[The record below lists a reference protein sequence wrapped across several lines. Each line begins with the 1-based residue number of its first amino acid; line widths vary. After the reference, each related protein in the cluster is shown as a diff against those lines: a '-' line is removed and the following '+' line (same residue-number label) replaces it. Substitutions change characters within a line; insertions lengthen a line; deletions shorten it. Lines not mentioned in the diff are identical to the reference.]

1 MRKYFLGKIKIHTA
15 ILFSQET
22 NHQIKEAVDKC
33 SICKL
38 EKQQLDEERQEFIQ
52 QKTKLELEIKD
63 LQEAIKEDNNA
74 KETDKKQMSKLEEK
88 IKTKEEALS
97 KITPDYNEKKSSEG
111 DISARF
117 VIFRYFFS
125 LPS

>member
-1 MRKYFLGKIKIHTA
+1 M
-15 ILFSQET
+15 
-22 NHQIKEAVDKC
+22 DKC

-38 EKQQLDEERQEFIQ
+38 EKQQIDEGRQEFIQ

-74 KETDKKQMSKLEEK
+74 KETDKKQMAKLEEK

-97 KITPDYNEKKSSEG
+97 KITPEYNEKKTSEG

-117 VIFRYFFS
+117 VIFSTPSFCLNTGFHLVCLVLVLNITFFRILWQRQFS
-125 LPS
+125 S